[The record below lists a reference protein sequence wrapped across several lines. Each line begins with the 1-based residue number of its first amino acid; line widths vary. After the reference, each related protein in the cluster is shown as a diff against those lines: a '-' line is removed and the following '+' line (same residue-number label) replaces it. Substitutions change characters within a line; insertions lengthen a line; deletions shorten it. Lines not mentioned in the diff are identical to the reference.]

1 MLVPWSALSHCP
13 KAEQTPSVQSWLH
26 PPSSGSLAPM
36 CPVAPCGWHSAASP
50 LRRET
55 ANRAGRMKLE
65 QRYGIRL
72 RWRRPEPRTNRGV
85 EAKPNPVIAMT
96 AVLCPGLGKASSG
109 TAGSGCGGSEPRA
122 VRRGG
127 GSSLEGALLP
137 GQWPPTRLH
146 HVTAFHCLHGA
157 AGDPLVSW
165 RWRDDCLSPKDGL
178 ECPWV
183 RPQGGQCVPPW
194 LAPGT
199 GSPTT
204 GHHCP
209 GGDMGTGLLSGSP
222 HPFGPSRRGW
232 LVLNHG

>member
-1 MLVPWSALSHCP
+1 M
-13 KAEQTPSVQSWLH
+13 Q
-26 PPSSGSLAPM
+26 
-36 CPVAPCGWHSAASP
+36 
-50 LRRET
+50 
-55 ANRAGRMKLE
+55 LE
-65 QRYGIRL
+65 QRHGTGL
-72 RWRRPEPRTNRGV
+72 RWRGPEPRTNRGV

-96 AVLCPGLGKASSG
+96 DVLCPGLGKASSG

-137 GQWPPTRLH
+137 GQWAPTRLH

-165 RWRDDCLSPKDGL
+165 RWRDDCLSPNDAWCAHGSGPR
-178 ECPWV
+178 EGSVSP
-183 RPQGGQCVPPW
+183 PPW

-199 GSPTT
+199 GSPAT

-209 GGDMGTGLLSGSP
+209 GGDMGTGLLSASP
-222 HPFGPSRRGW
+222 HPSGPSLRAAGGDGW
-232 LVLNHG
+232 C